1 MNGESLFEVEAVP
14 DPFPLRNGVPPT
26 ARTFLKGKI
35 STFRMK
41 ALPVKVAVFC
51 PKAAL
56 TAQEVAVLVYAHGLL
71 EVCQPPVKNPPEG
84 LITGS
89 TFQLG
94 QLVDASNRA
103 LVVVAPLFDWSV
115 RGFHLLGKPA
125 NLNMLVVET
134 MQQLSKM
141 IGRKVGLSRL
151 ILSGHSRGFDF
162 LEPLARANADPQTNQ
177 GALAKLSEVW
187 AFDTTYICDPTA
199 WLQWLRSKPSLRATF
214 YYRRNTKPASKPV
227 GTMRAGDALHAVQGH
242 AGGRLKVIQ
251 ISAETGEGHCQVPV
265 QRLKEVLGEVRGGGS
280 QLPLPSPALPS
291 SPQSVSTTTAPGGRL
306 RARIVH
312 MAKEQLAKWSQGK
325 KTETDPAM
333 RATLAGYWGAVRK
346 SSAAIEAAIDAR
358 AAWSAAFLS
367 WVMRE
372 AGAGTAFRASS
383 AHTAYIAAAK
393 KHRNAGDQ
401 SKFWAYRI
409 SEARPEIGDL
419 VAKDRKPKGQSV
431 CAGTTYD
438 NVERGG
444 VAHSDIVVGI
454 DSANGKMT
462 VVGGNVN
469 DSVATHLIQLT
480 ADGHLPAL
488 AHDGCKY
495 IAILKPPQALAV
507 VASPPAGSDVASP
520 HVAPAPSKAPAI
532 PAFVTPA
539 TVTPTIPPT
548 HRPVY
553 SGGHCPDDRCTSAY
567 IRWMQTA
574 LNGLGFKLKVTGA
587 LDARTLGA
595 ILRFKRR
602 VQLKTKEAYSGPMIQ
617 RALVTAGAQPPPPLT
632 KAPCGVTPV
641 QELIPVLNKYR
652 GDIPLEI
659 LLGWAELESG
669 RQLGSSTSLCERGY
683 FQVHPGNSVDLKL
696 NHDLIGTDKDYSV
709 RAGIALVNQ
718 CRRAIAALKV
728 PSGSELYWRLV
739 KLSHWIPSGPR
750 KLFALMRQNGV
761 EPQDW
766 EAIQAFVQQND
777 EALKIHFKGR
787 RPSQGI
793 RNVNSMFRK
802 VRVWRPKLR
811 SSISANGRI
820 Q

>member
-1 MNGESLFEVEAVP
+1 MNGESLFEAEAVP
-14 DPFPLRNGVPPT
+14 DPFPLRNDVPST

-41 ALPVKVAVFC
+41 ALPVKLAVFC

-115 RGFHLLGKPA
+115 RGFHFLGKPA
-125 NLNMLVVET
+125 NLNTLVAET

-141 IGRKVGLSRL
+141 IGRTVGLSRL

-162 LEPLARANADPQTNQ
+162 LEPLARANADPQMNQ

-187 AFDTTYICDPTA
+187 TFDTTYTCDPAA
-199 WLQWLRSKPSLRATF
+199 WLQWLRSKPNLRATF
-214 YYRRNTKPASKPV
+214 YYRRNTKPTSKPV
-227 GTMRAGDALHAVQGH
+227 GTMRAGDALHAVQH
-242 AGGRLKVIQ
+242 RAGGRLKVIQ
-251 ISAETGEGHCQVPV
+251 IGAETGEGHCQVPV
-265 QRLKEVLGEVRGGGS
+265 QRLKEVLGEVRGGGAR
-280 QLPLPSPALPS
+280 LPLPNPALPS
-291 SPQSVSTTTAPGGRL
+291 SLPSVNTMTAPGGRL

-312 MAKEQLAKWSQGK
+312 VAKAELAKWSQGK
-325 KTETDPAM
+325 KTETDPVM
-333 RATLAGYWGAVRK
+333 RATLVGYWGAVRK
-346 SSAAIEAAIDAR
+346 SSAAIDAAIDAR

-372 AGAGTAFRASS
+372 AGAGTAFHAAS

-393 KHRNAGDQ
+393 KHRNARDK

-409 SEARPEIGDL
+409 SETRPEIGDL

-444 VAHSDIVVGI
+444 VAHCDIVVGI

-469 DSVATHLIQLT
+469 NSVATHSIQLT

-495 IAILKPPQALAV
+495 IAILKPPQALAG
-507 VASPPAGSDVASP
+507 VASAPAGSDVASA
-520 HVAPAPSKAPAI
+520 HVAPAPSKTPAI

-539 TVTPTIPPT
+539 TVPPTIPA
-548 HRPVY
+548 
-553 SGGHCPDDRCTSAY
+553 SNCPDDRCTSAY

-574 LNGLGFKLKVTGA
+574 LNGLGFKLKASGA

-595 ILRFKRR
+595 ILRFKKR
-602 VQLKTKEAYSGPMIQ
+602 VNLKTKEVYSGPMIQ

-632 KAPCGVTPV
+632 KTLCGVTPV
-641 QELIPVLNKYR
+641 QELIPILNKYR

-659 LLGWAELESG
+659 LLGWAQLESG

-718 CRRAIAALKV
+718 CRRAIAALNI

-766 EAIQAFVQQND
+766 ETIQAFVQQND

-793 RNVNSMFRK
+793 RNVDTMFRK